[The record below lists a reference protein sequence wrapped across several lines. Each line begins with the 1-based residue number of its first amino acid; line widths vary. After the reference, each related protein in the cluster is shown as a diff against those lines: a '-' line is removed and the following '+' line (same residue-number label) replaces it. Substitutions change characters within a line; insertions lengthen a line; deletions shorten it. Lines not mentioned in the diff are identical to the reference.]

1 MRRRDRRGVA
11 DDEDGAFAFCVDTDG
26 DEDGA
31 VKDLAAVADFFVVG
45 VDAKLGVR
53 RRVGQCIC

>member
-1 MRRRDRRGVA
+1 MDLGLAEGDA
-11 DDEDGAFAFCVDTDG
+11 DSENGALAVGADTHG